1 MDNFEEIIKFDIY
14 KRAEEYLNKWFNELG
29 IEATIEILER
39 NKDQACYRIYKELLQ
54 ERGLMK

>member
-29 IEATIEILER
+29 IEYTLEMLER
-39 NKDQACYRIYKELLQ
+39 NKTQATYRIYKELLQ
-54 ERGLMK
+54 KRGLIK